1 MAPKDKNTA
10 AKKTSQ
16 KQEQEPKPRHAAP
29 KQDDDFS
36 IKLEFEDNALLQEV
50 CGRHD
55 AHMIH
60 IEDRLGV
67 QIVVRGNII
76 AIFGNKDQAEKA
88 KTIVQDLYEI
98 AEGGMPVA
106 PPQVDAALRMTDG
119 LINTKVRSAD
129 LMSGQALIKKKKKKV
144 APRSVQQHVYLNAL
158 QSSSLVLGL
167 GPAGTGKT
175 YIATA
180 LAINMLVSKQ
190 VKKIILTRP
199 VVEAGESLGFLPGTL
214 EEKVDRYLRPF
225 FDAMDE
231 MLGNE
236 KVKQLQEQGVIEI
249 APLAYMRGRT
259 LSDAFIM
266 LDEAQNTTT
275 AQMKMFLTRLGE
287 GSRMVV
293 SGDPSQVDLKR
304 GQKSG
309 LRDALE
315 ALEGVEGI
323 EVVRFSEAD
332 VIRHNLVTKIV
343 EAYNE
348 RDRQHSLPL
357 KD

>member
-1 MAPKDKNTA
+1 MAQKKDSKKVKNTHQQKPKQGA
-10 AKKTSQ
+10 AQ
-16 KQEQEPKPRHAAP
+16 
-29 KQDDDFS
+29 QDDDFS
-36 IKLEFEDNALLQEV
+36 IKLEFENNTLLQEV

-67 QIVVRGNII
+67 QVVVRGNVI
-76 AIFGNKDQAEKA
+76 AIFGNKEQAEKA
-88 KTIVQDLYEI
+88 KTIIQDLYEI
-98 AEGGMPVA
+98 AESGMPVA
-106 PPQVDAALRMTDG
+106 APQVDAALRMTDG

-129 LMSGQALIKKKKKKV
+129 LMSGQALISTPNKKI

-158 QSSSLVLGL
+158 QSSHLVMGV

-175 YIATA
+175 YLATA
-180 LAINMLVSKQ
+180 LAIHMLTNKQ
-190 VKKIILTRP
+190 VKRIILTRP

-214 EEKVDRYLRPF
+214 EEKVDPYLRPF

-231 MLGNE
+231 MIGHDR
-236 KVKQLQEQGVIEI
+236 VKQLQEQNIIEI

-259 LSDAFIM
+259 LSDAFVM

-287 GSRMVV
+287 GSRMVI
-293 SGDPSQVDLKR
+293 SGDPSQVDLRR
-304 GQKSG
+304 GEKSG
-309 LRDALE
+309 LKDAIETL
-315 ALEGVEGI
+315 EGI
-323 EVVRFSEAD
+323 EGIDIVRFSEAD
-332 VIRHNLVTKIV
+332 VVRHNLVTKIV

-348 RDRQHSLPL
+348 RDRQLSIPL
-357 KD
+357 KN